1 MLPRPI
7 LAPFMTI
14 EPIPTSAPSSSVQ
27 PCRMTLWPTVQFFPI
42 VSGKPRSVWQVELS
56 CTLEFSPISIHSL
69 SPRNT
74 APNQTLALLRR
85 RTLPMTVAVS
95 AMK

>member
-1 MLPRPI
+1 MTDPAPTMLPRPI

-27 PCRMTLWPTVQFFPI
+27 PCRMTLWPTVQFLPI

-56 CTLEFSPISIHSL
+56 CTLEPSPISIHSL

-74 APNQTLALLRR
+74 APNQTLAEF
-85 RTLPMTVAVS
+85 
-95 AMK
+95 